1 MSIGLE
7 MIDIAQLS
15 LLRLSIV
22 LTSMRAL
29 SIVILKTFNYPLDM
43 NKTAYERRE
52 DGETPT
58 MLLFTERVDQTSIK
72 REVLMGERERE
83 RAREKR
89 EQTKERC

>member
-1 MSIGLE
+1 MNSIYSSLSCSPSRLPMSIGLE

-43 NKTAYERRE
+43 NKTAYERERRKE
-52 DGETPT
+52 VETPA
-58 MLLFTERVDQTSIK
+58 MLCCSLNESIK
-72 REVLMGERERE
+72 R
-83 RAREKR
+83 ASNKR
-89 EQTKERC
+89 F